1 MKFSIILATINRSEC
16 VLNAIISI
24 INQSYKN
31 FEIII
36 IDQSDDFKTKSLLE
50 EYLNKNELAKNKII
64 YYKVIFKG
72 LSRARNYGI
81 KKATG
86 DFICLMDDDAEYEE
100 NFLNIA
106 NDLIRKSK
114 YSMLSGMIIDK
125 NTKKVFM
132 PLMEVY
138 NSKVLEFSDAEICS
152 SASLVINKIKL
163 EEVGLFDERLGA
175 GEYFGA
181 GEEID
186 LIMRFLE
193 KGYKIKY
200 SRKLIVYHPYPNE
213 KIDDKSIKRAF
224 TYALGEGALNKK
236 CIKNFKNKNFFRI
249 RYFKR
254 VFKSFVAMIIYCF
267 NKNKSLFYKNRLKG
281 LIKGFLEFK

>member
-132 PLMEVY
+132 PLM
-138 NSKVLEFSDAEICS
+138 
-152 SASLVINKIKL
+152 
-163 EEVGLFDERLGA
+163 
-175 GEYFGA
+175 
-181 GEEID
+181 
-186 LIMRFLE
+186 
-193 KGYKIKY
+193 
-200 SRKLIVYHPYPNE
+200 
-213 KIDDKSIKRAF
+213 
-224 TYALGEGALNKK
+224 
-236 CIKNFKNKNFFRI
+236 
-249 RYFKR
+249 
-254 VFKSFVAMIIYCF
+254 
-267 NKNKSLFYKNRLKG
+267 
-281 LIKGFLEFK
+281 